1 VKELKVKEKGYGS
14 KKISRESGTEEEEFT
29 EIFGLYKETTSSDL
43 KELKVA
49 INSGDAEKAHEKA
62 HSIKGASGSLGF
74 DELYE
79 TAKAIDDRARV
90 NSLDGL
96 ENMFQEFWES
106 YEKLVKDL
114 EKGS

>member
-1 VKELKVKEKGYGS
+1 MES
-14 KKISRESGTEEEEFT
+14 KKLAENLGLEEEEFT
-29 EIFGLYKETTSSDL
+29 ELFGLYKETTTSDL
-43 KELKVA
+43 KELKSA
-49 INSGDAEKAHEKA
+49 ISVGDAKKAHEKA
-62 HSIKGASGSLGF
+62 HSIKGASDSLGF

-106 YEKLVKDL
+106 YEKLVKEL
-114 EKGS
+114 GKSS

>member
-1 VKELKVKEKGYGS
+1 MEA
-14 KKISRESGTEEEEFT
+14 KKLAENLGLEEEEFT

-43 KELKVA
+43 KELKFA
-49 INSGDAEKAHEKA
+49 ISVGDAEKAHEKA

-90 NSLDGL
+90 NSFDGL

-106 YEKLVKDL
+106 YEKLVREL
-114 EKGS
+114 EKIS

>member
-1 VKELKVKEKGYGS
+1 MKA
-14 KKISRESGTEEEEFT
+14 KKLAENLGLEEEKFAEL
-29 EIFGLYKETTSSDL
+29 FGLYKETAFSDL
-43 KELKVA
+43 KELKFA
-49 INSGDAEKAHEKA
+49 ISAGDAKKAHEKA
-62 HSIKGASGSLGF
+62 HSIKGASGNLGL

-106 YEKLVKDL
+106 YEKLVREL